1 MDIPPE
7 VKDIVPGAVGSALAL
22 RWTTGGMIT
31 LILYWIGGSVVSYYV
46 TPVIASSFNLTSG
59 WVALVGFSFGLTGM
73 MLASKVVELVQNL
86 DTKQLAQAIIRRIKH
101 WVGGP

>member
-59 WVALVGFSFGLTGM
+59 WV
-73 MLASKVVELVQNL
+73 ELVQNL